1 MKTLFLIGILFCCS
15 GFKSQNLNDK
25 KFYAQLRHSC
35 IATTNGAL
43 DRYTFIVLEFK
54 NNKLYPSYLEI
65 PSKKETKEEPVNY
78 RFENKIVYLA
88 KPTGLN
94 EDPGLIFKYEN
105 GNLVPQKKKGELALV
120 FRPSLHYYFKKN
132 K

>member
-1 MKTLFLIGILFCCS
+1 MKTLFLTGILFCCS
-15 GFKSQNLNDK
+15 HLQGQDLNDK
-25 KFYAQLRHSC
+25 KFYARLRHSC
-35 IATTNGAL
+35 IATTNGVL

-54 NNKLYPSYLEI
+54 NNQLYPSYLEI

-88 KPTGLN
+88 KPTGVK
-94 EDPGLIFKYEN
+94 EVPELIFKYEN
-105 GNLVPQKKKGELALV
+105 GNLVPQKKKGEPDLV
-120 FRPSLHYYFKKN
+120 FRPSLKYYFKKN